1 MNELIDRYIHQV
13 GLTVRPKERTEI
25 EAELRSQIQDQL
37 EDRYGESPTEADIVT
52 VLKQLGDPHTMAT
65 SYGGEQYL
73 IGPELY
79 PLMMRVLG
87 FGLPLVPVVVVIA
100 SIIGTAYSP
109 DGGNW
114 LGLLIGSIFT
124 SAFVAL
130 IFLAVVVIIFAILQ
144 HSGEE
149 LRTATKNE
157 FNPLE
162 LPPVDDPAT
171 VNRFEFSVDIAIG
184 TLVGIA
190 ILYYLQVGGLTL
202 RFNLSNPGEVLPVPR
217 IWLLVLLFTTVG
229 IVFLKL
235 WAHIRHRWTVGT
247 WLMQTALDLISAVG
261 LYFAL
266 YVPILESIKQIVGVD
281 KQLPFDQLPAT
292 ITFFTLVIMV
302 LIDGTKLIRLWQH
315 RQGADA

>member
-1 MNELIDRYIHQV
+1 MNNLIDRYIHQV
-13 GLTVRPKERTEI
+13 GLYVRLKERTEI

-37 EDRYGESPTEADIVT
+37 EDRYGDSPTQADIEA

-73 IGPELY
+73 VGPDLY
-79 PLMMRVLG
+79 PFMMTVLR
-87 FGLPLVPVVVVIA
+87 FGLPFVPVVVVIA
-100 SIIGTAYSP
+100 NIIGTAFSP

-114 LGLLIGSIFT
+114 LGLLIGSIF
-124 SAFVAL
+124 SAALVTL
-130 IFLAVVVIIFAILQ
+130 IFLAVVVIIFAVLQ
-144 HSGEE
+144 YSGEE
-149 LRTATKNE
+149 LNTKTKNE

-162 LPPVDDPAT
+162 LPSVDDPAT

-184 TLVGIA
+184 TLFGIA

-202 RFNLSNPGEVLPVPR
+202 RFNLSNPGEVLPAPR
-217 IWLLVLLFTTVG
+217 VWLFMLLLTTFG

-235 WAHIRHRWTVGT
+235 WAHIRRRWTVET
-247 WLMQTALDLISAVG
+247 WLMQTALDLISAFG

-266 YVPILESIKQIVGVD
+266 YLPILESIKQTIGMGE
-281 KQLPFDQLPAT
+281 QLPFDQLPLI
-292 ITFFTLVIMV
+292 ITFFTVIIML

-315 RQGADA
+315 RQGENA